1 MRVIMSLFKTKCT
14 TQVPGVSLL
23 AKVDQLSSYDMI
35 YVYHLLS
42 VGSKLNLIQ
51 TERKLN
57 GDLVYSV
64 MFNTFKLGYITISNF
79 SKIPERSISKGLN
92 TPFFSIK
99 KTFMKMTYYWEAF
112 LNNPFSL
119 TGRSF
124 PASGKMIFLLR
135 YWMKTIMPPGH

>member
-1 MRVIMSLFKTKCT
+1 MRVIMNLFKTKYT
-14 TQVPGVSLL
+14 NQVPGVSLL

-79 SKIPERSISKGLN
+79 SKIILRDELSLNASVFGLSKEKYLPLKSLEISISKNIL
-92 TPFFSIK
+92 
-99 KTFMKMTYYWEAF
+99 KMV
-112 LNNPFSL
+112 S
-119 TGRSF
+119 
-124 PASGKMIFLLR
+124 
-135 YWMKTIMPPGH
+135 